1 MKKPVRLLVST
12 CFLFVLLM
20 TAVSCEI
27 KKEAPQQA
35 ISIEEA
41 DNLEEE
47 FKRTRSRILDSALG
61 FQDTRDFW
69 FSLDTLKK
77 YIEYVEYEGKKM
89 GKDNLGIRVYFAAY
103 PEDSNYPDPGY
114 ATVFL
119 VPTAQAAPNPLKQ
132 GFFPM
137 PIENEV
143 LDSLKA
149 MNFSQGGRPPN
160 DL

>member
-1 MKKPVRLLVST
+1 MKKPLRLLVST
-12 CFLFVLLM
+12 LSVIVLLLSV
-20 TAVSCEI
+20 VSCEI

-35 ISIEEA
+35 ISLDEA

-47 FKRTRSRILDSALG
+47 FKQTRSRILDSALG
-61 FQDTRDFW
+61 FQDNRDFW

-89 GKDNLGIRVYFAAY
+89 GKENLGIRIYFAAY
-103 PEDSNYPDPGY
+103 PPQSNYPDPGY
-114 ATVFL
+114 STVFL
-119 VPTAQAAPNPLKQ
+119 VPTAEAAPNPLKQ

-137 PIENEV
+137 PVENEA

-149 MNFSQGGRPPN
+149 LNFSQGGRPPN

>member
-12 CFLFVLLM
+12 ISLFVLLM

-47 FKRTRSRILDSALG
+47 FKRSRSRILDSALG

-77 YIEYVEYEGKKM
+77 YIEYVEYEGKKL
-89 GKDNLGIRVYFAAY
+89 GKENLGIRVYFAAY
-103 PEDSNYPDPGY
+103 PEDSNYPDPGF

-119 VPTAQAAPNPLKQ
+119 VPTAEAAPNPMKQ

>member
-1 MKKPVRLLVST
+1 MKNPVRLLVST

-20 TAVSCEI
+20 TAVSCEN
-27 KKEAPQQA
+27 KKEAPQQT
-35 ISIEEA
+35 ISIEDA

-77 YIEYVEYEGKKM
+77 YIEYVEYEGRKM
-89 GKDNLGIRVYFAAY
+89 GKENLGIRIYFAAY
-103 PEDSNYPDPGY
+103 PEQGNYPDPGY

-119 VPTAQAAPNPLKQ
+119 VPTAQAEPNPLKQ
-132 GFFPM
+132 GFFPA
-137 PIENEV
+137 PLENQA

-149 MNFSQGGRPPN
+149 LNYSQGGRPPN

>member
-12 CFLFVLLM
+12 FSLFVLLM

-77 YIEYVEYEGKKM
+77 YIEYVEFEGKKM
-89 GKDNLGIRVYFAAY
+89 GKENLGIRVYFAAY
-103 PEDSNYPDPGY
+103 PEDSNYPDPGF

-119 VPTAQAAPNPLKQ
+119 VPTAQAEPNPLKQ

>member
-12 CFLFVLLM
+12 FSLFVLLM

-77 YIEYVEYEGKKM
+77 YIEYVEFEGKKM
-89 GKDNLGIRVYFAAY
+89 GKENLGIRVYFAAY
-103 PEDSNYPDPGY
+103 PEDSNYPDPGF
-114 ATVFL
+114 ATIFL
-119 VPTAQAAPNPLKQ
+119 VPTAQAEPNPLKQ